1 MTNPIDI
8 RPEHLAIVKQI
19 LADTLPPESK
29 CWVFGSRAKWTAKDS
44 SDLDLAIDA
53 GKALTKQQSFTLSD
67 ALEES
72 DLPYKVDV
80 VDLHNVS
87 ESFRAVIER
96 DKVPLPD
103 SAPLSAF
110 VDQKRGITY
119 GVVQPGQPDP
129 SGVPIIRVNNI
140 RHGRISSADVM
151 RISPEIE
158 KKYQRTRLQGG
169 EVLLTLVGTLG
180 EVAIAGNELKGWN
193 VARAVAVIPPA
204 KNVSAKWL
212 HICLSSAEAQHK
224 MRSRATTTVQATLNL
239 RDVAELP
246 IYIPARKTQ
255 DYIEKAVSAIDEKME
270 LNRRM
275 NTTLEAM
282 ARALFKSWFVD
293 FIPVRAKMEGRA
305 PDGLSADIA
314 ALFPDTLVS
323 SPLGEI
329 PKGWEVKTL
338 AEIVELNP
346 SERIPKDSV
355 APYLDMAALPTAGFF
370 PEEPR
375 PRKVSSGSRF
385 KNGDTLLARITPC
398 LENGKTAYVTELE
411 EQQIGW
417 GSTEFIVM
425 RPKAPCPPEYGYLL
439 ARDENFRTFA
449 IQSMTGSSGRQ
460 RVPVEALGRYE
471 IVTPSAPLM
480 EKFAIFVQPMFE
492 KSIAAM
498 RENQTLSQLR
508 DTLLPKLI
516 SGQLRV
522 DNIHHSIKEAI

>member
-1 MTNPIDI
+1 MMAEWQSYLLEDCMEAIIDYRGKTPRKTTSGI
-8 RPEHLAIVKQI
+8 PLVTAKIVKGGRI
-19 LADTLPPESK
+19 LPVSEYIAEEDYDSWMQRGLPKKGDIVLTTEAPLGEIAQLDGRKVALAQRLITLRGNPDILDNNYLKFLLLSAPMQEQLQARASGTTVVGIKQSELRKIVLPLPPLPE
-29 CWVFGSRAKWTAKDS
+29 
-44 SDLDLAIDA
+44 
-53 GKALTKQQSFTLSD
+53 QQ
-67 ALEES
+67 
-72 DLPYKVDV
+72 
-80 VDLHNVS
+80 
-87 ESFRAVIER
+87 
-96 DKVPLPD
+96 
-103 SAPLSAF
+103 
-110 VDQKRGITY
+110 
-119 GVVQPGQPDP
+119 
-129 SGVPIIRVNNI
+129 
-140 RHGRISSADVM
+140 
-151 RISPEIE
+151 
-158 KKYQRTRLQGG
+158 
-169 EVLLTLVGTLG
+169 
-180 EVAIAGNELKGWN
+180 AIAGVL
-193 VARAVAVIPPA
+193 
-204 KNVSAKWL
+204 SALDKK
-212 HICLSSAEAQHK
+212 I
-224 MRSRATTTVQATLNL
+224 
-239 RDVAELP
+239 
-246 IYIPARKTQ
+246 
-255 DYIEKAVSAIDEKME
+255 E

-275 NTTLEAM
+275 NATLEVM

-305 PDGLSADIA
+305 LDGLSADIA
-314 ALFPDTLVS
+314 ALFPDTLVD

-338 AEIVELNP
+338 AEIVALNP

-355 APYLDMAALPTAGFF
+355 APYLDMAALPTTGFF
-370 PEEPR
+370 SEEPR

-425 RPKAPCPPEYGYLL
+425 RPKAPCPAEYGYLL

-471 IVTPSAPLM
+471 IVMPPASLM
-480 EKFAIFVQPMFE
+480 EQFGVFVRPLFK

-516 SGQLRV
+516 SGHLRV
-522 DNIHHSIKEAI
+522 TDTASSIKEVV

>member
-44 SDLDLAIDA
+44 SDLDLAIDS
-53 GKALTKQQSFTLSD
+53 GKALTKQQSFALSD
-67 ALEES
+67 AFEES

-80 VDLHNVS
+80 VDLHNMS
-87 ESFRAVIER
+87 ESFRAIIER

-110 VDQKRGITY
+110 ADQKRGITY

-129 SGVPIIRVNNI
+129 AGIPIIRVNNI
-140 RHGRISSADVM
+140 RHGRISTSDVM
-151 RISPEIE
+151 RISPDIE

-180 EVAIAGNELKGWN
+180 EVAIAGNDLKGWN
-193 VARAVAVIPPA
+193 VACAVAVIPPA

-275 NTTLEAM
+275 NATLEAM
-282 ARALFKSWFVD
+282 VRALFKSWFVD
-293 FIPVRAKMEGRA
+293 FDPVRAKMEGRA

-314 ALFPDTLVS
+314 ALFPDTLAD

-329 PKGWEVKTL
+329 PNGWAESDLSHLCLLNSESWTTRNHPEHVEYIDL
-338 AEIVELNP
+338 ANTKWGTIESTQQYSWNDAPSRAKRIVRPGDTIVGTVRSGNGSYAYINRESYTASTGFAVLRPIKPQYAELIYLAVTAPENIERLSHLADGGAYPAVRSEIVLATPIVAANDKIFSAFSEIIKP
-346 SERIPKDSV
+346 SFNRI
-355 APYLDMAALPTAGFF
+355 
-370 PEEPR
+370 E
-375 PRKVSSGSRF
+375 
-385 KNGDTLLARITPC
+385 KNK
-398 LENGKTAYVTELE
+398 E
-411 EQQIGW
+411 
-417 GSTEFIVM
+417 
-425 RPKAPCPPEYGYLL
+425 
-439 ARDENFRTFA
+439 
-449 IQSMTGSSGRQ
+449 
-460 RVPVEALGRYE
+460 
-471 IVTPSAPLM
+471 
-480 EKFAIFVQPMFE
+480 
-492 KSIAAM
+492 
-498 RENQTLSQLR
+498 ENQTLAQLR

-522 DNIHHSIKEAI
+522 TGTASSIKEAV

>member
-1 MTNPIDI
+1 MAEWQEV
-8 RPEHLAIVKQI
+8 RL
-19 LADTLPPESK
+19 
-29 CWVFGSRAKWTAKDS
+29 G
-44 SDLDLAIDA
+44 DLIELQR
-53 GKALTKQQSFTLSD
+53 GF
-67 ALEES
+67 
-72 DLPYKVDV
+72 DLPKQKRASGSIPIVSSSGISDYHIEVKVPPPGV
-80 VDLHNVS
+80 VTGRYGTVGQVFYLDQPFWPLNTTLWVKNFKGNDPKFVYYFLHTVDFNSCADKSSVPGVNRNDLHL
-87 ESFRAVIER
+87 
-96 DKVPLPD
+96 LP
-103 SAPLSAF
+103 AIIPPLSEQQA
-110 VDQKRGITY
+110 I
-119 GVVQPGQPDP
+119 
-129 SGVPIIRVNNI
+129 
-140 RHGRISSADVM
+140 A
-151 RISPEIE
+151 
-158 KKYQRTRLQGG
+158 
-169 EVLLTLVGTLG
+169 EVL
-180 EVAIAGNELKGWN
+180 
-193 VARAVAVIPPA
+193 
-204 KNVSAKWL
+204 SAL
-212 HICLSSAEAQHK
+212 
-224 MRSRATTTVQATLNL
+224 
-239 RDVAELP
+239 
-246 IYIPARKTQ
+246 
-255 DYIEKAVSAIDEKME
+255 DEKIE

-275 NTTLEAM
+275 NATLEAM

-293 FIPVRAKMEGRA
+293 FIPVRAKMEGRT

-314 ALFPDTLVS
+314 AMFPDTLVD

-329 PKGWEVKTL
+329 PKGWAVKTL
-338 AEIVELNP
+338 ADIVQLNP

-398 LENGKTAYVTELE
+398 LENGKTAYITELE

-516 SGQLRV
+516 SGHLRV
-522 DNIHHSIKEAI
+522 TDATSSIKEAV